1 MCGIHGVLFPRRDC
15 RDAVRRMHAALRHRG
30 PDDDAIADV
39 GPSIFGHRRLS
50 ILDLSPNGAQPMWSA
65 GRELCITFNGEIY
78 NFAELRKECEARG
91 LPFRSTSDTEVI
103 LNQFLIH
110 GAAAFERLNGM
121 FALCLF
127 DSRTREYWLARD
139 RAGIKPLFYGTS
151 SDGLFFASELDAL
164 LSSNQFPLDLDQAGL
179 QAYLRMDSVPAPMT
193 IVRGV
198 RKIAGGQ
205 LLRIRNLDD
214 VEERSFVDVE
224 DRRPRLSEQA
234 GRPSSTF
241 GPLIRAVVERQMV
254 ADVPVGVFLSGGID
268 SSIIAITASELTGR
282 RVPMFSVAFDE
293 PSFDERRYFEIVAR
307 SLSTDHRIEVFTAK
321 SALDLVPQ
329 IAAIAREPLGDA
341 SLLPTFAIS
350 RFAHSEVKV
359 ILSGDGADE
368 LFGGYPT
375 HRVWRA
381 GRAWARLPRFLRRSV
396 AAIAQDLVPV
406 STANLSFD
414 YRLKK
419 FLEGADRDLITQ
431 NQQWLGTFSREEL
444 RRLLP
449 NYDAASDA
457 AVDSIVHNAVPAD
470 LDPLDR
476 ILRADERF
484 YMQEQVLVK
493 VDRAS
498 MASSLEVRVPFL
510 DNEMITFAHGLP
522 PHLKTGKRILRHWLR
537 DKLPAEI
544 WRRPKKGFG
553 IPIGRWFRNEL
564 HDLLVASIA
573 DLRGVID
580 ETYAI
585 KLIEQHRRG
594 QRDRRKELYNL
605 LALALWYRRAKEITA
620 SAQARHSVA

>member
-50 ILDLSPNGAQPMWSA
+50 IIDLSPNGAQPMWSA

-110 GAAAFERLNGM
+110 GASAFERLNGM

-127 DSRTREYWLARD
+127 DSRTREYWLVRD
-139 RAGIKPLFYGTS
+139 RAGIKPLFYGAS
-151 SDGLFFASELDAL
+151 NAGLFFASELDAL
-164 LSSNQFPLDLDQAGL
+164 LSSCEFPLDLDQAGL
-179 QAYLRMDSVPAPMT
+179 QAYLRMDSVPAPLT

-198 RKIAGGQ
+198 RKIAGGK
-205 LLRIRNLDD
+205 LLRVRSADD
-214 VEERSFVDVE
+214 VEERSFVDQHPLPAARGE
-224 DRRPRLSEQA
+224 
-234 GRPSSTF
+234 GRVRGEF
-241 GPLIRAVVERQMV
+241 GSLMHDVVERQMV

-268 SSIIAITASELTGR
+268 SSIVAITASELTGR
-282 RVPMFSVAFDE
+282 RIPMFSVAFDE

-307 SLSTDHRIEVFTAK
+307 SLSTDHRIELFTAK

-375 HRVWRA
+375 HRVWLA
-381 GRAWARLPRFLRRSV
+381 GRAWARIPRVLRRS
-396 AAIAQDLVPV
+396 IAGIAHDLLPV

-414 YRLKK
+414 YRVKK
-419 FLEGADRDLITQ
+419 FLEGADRDVIRQ
-431 NQQWLGTFSREEL
+431 NQHWLGTFTEDEL

-449 NYDAASDA
+449 HYDADSDA
-457 AVDSIVHNAVPAD
+457 AVDSIVRDAVPAG

-476 ILRADERF
+476 ILRTDERF

-510 DNEMITFAHGLP
+510 DNEMIAFAHGLP
-522 PHLKTGKRILRHWLR
+522 PRLKTGKRILRHWLR

-553 IPIGRWFRNEL
+553 IPIGRWFRDEL
-564 HDLLVASIA
+564 HDLLIASIA
-573 DLRGVID
+573 DLRGIID
-580 ETYAI
+580 ETYAT
-585 KLIEQHRRG
+585 KLVEQHRRG

-605 LALALWYRRAKEITA
+605 LALALWFRRAKEITA
-620 SAQARHSVA
+620 SAQARHGVA

>member
-50 ILDLSPNGAQPMWSA
+50 IIDLSPNGAQPMWSA

-110 GAAAFERLNGM
+110 GASAFERLNGM
-121 FALCLF
+121 FAFCLF
-127 DSRTREYWLARD
+127 DSRTREYWLVRD
-139 RAGIKPLFYGTS
+139 RAGIKPLFYGAS
-151 SDGLFFASELDAL
+151 NAGLFFASELDAL
-164 LSSNQFPLDLDQAGL
+164 LSSSEFPLDLDQAGL
-179 QAYLRMDSVPAPMT
+179 QAYLRMDSVPAPLT

-198 RKIAGGQ
+198 RKLAGGQ
-205 LLRIRNLDD
+205 LLRIRSLDD
-214 VEERSFVDVE
+214 VEERSFVDS
-224 DRRPRLSEQA
+224 PHTLSQQ
-234 GRPSSTF
+234 SDF
-241 GPLIRAVVERQMV
+241 GPLIRTVVERQMV

-268 SSIIAITASELTGR
+268 SSIVAITASELTGR

-307 SLSTDHRIEVFTAK
+307 SLSTDHRIELFTAK

-381 GRAWARLPRFLRRSV
+381 GRAWARLPRALRRS
-396 AAIAQDLVPV
+396 AAGIAHDLLPV

-414 YRLKK
+414 YRLKR
-419 FLEGADRDLITQ
+419 FLEGADRDVIRQ
-431 NQQWLGTFSREEL
+431 NQHWLGTFTEDEL
-444 RRLLP
+444 HRLLP
-449 NYDAASDA
+449 HYDADSDA
-457 AVDSIVHNAVPAD
+457 AIDSIVRDAVPAS

-476 ILRADERF
+476 ILRTDERF

-553 IPIGRWFRNEL
+553 IPIGRWFRDEL

-580 ETYAI
+580 ETYAT
-585 KLIEQHRRG
+585 KLVEQHRRG

>member
-1 MCGIHGVLFPRRDC
+1 
-15 RDAVRRMHAALRHRG
+15 MHAALRHRG

-50 ILDLSPNGAQPMWSA
+50 IIDLSPNGAQPMWSA

-78 NFAELRKECEARG
+78 NFAELRKECETRG

-103 LNQFLIH
+103 LNQFLLH
-110 GAAAFERLNGM
+110 GAKALERLNGM
-121 FALCLF
+121 FAFCLF
-127 DSRTREYWLARD
+127 DARAREYWLVRD
-139 RAGIKPLFYGTS
+139 RVGIKPLFYGVS
-151 SDGLFFASELDAL
+151 GGGLFFASELDAI
-164 LSSNQFPLDLDQAGL
+164 LSSGEFPLEFDPAGL
-179 QAYLRMDSVPAPMT
+179 QAYLRMDSVPAPLT
-193 IVRGV
+193 VVRGV
-198 RKIAGGQ
+198 RKLAGGR
-205 LLRIRNLDD
+205 LLRVRSADD
-214 VEERSFVDVE
+214 IEERSFVDQNALPAARGEGRV
-224 DRRPRLSEQA
+224 RRD
-234 GRPSSTF
+234 F
-241 GPLIRAVVERQMV
+241 GSLVHRVVERQMV

-268 SSIIAITASELTGR
+268 SSIVAITASELTGR

-307 SLSTDHRIEVFTAK
+307 SLSTDHRVELFTAK
-321 SALDLVPQ
+321 SALDLIPQ

-350 RFAHSEVKV
+350 RFARSEVKV
-359 ILSGDGADE
+359 VLSGDGADE

-381 GRAWARLPRFLRRSV
+381 GRAWARLPRGVRRSV
-396 AAIAQDLVPV
+396 ATLARDLLPV

-419 FLEGADRDLITQ
+419 FLDGADRDLITQ
-431 NQQWLGTFSREEL
+431 NQRWLGTFSEDEL
-444 RRLLP
+444 RQLLP
-449 NYDAASDA
+449 HYDAEADA
-457 AVDSIVHNAVPAD
+457 VVNSIVHDAVPEN

-498 MASSLEVRVPFL
+498 MANSLEVRVPFL

-522 PHLKTGKRILRHWLR
+522 PHLKTGKRILRLWLR

-564 HDLLVASIA
+564 HDLLVGSIQ
-573 DLRGVID
+573 DLHGVID
-580 ETYAI
+580 ETFVR
-585 KLIEQHRRG
+585 KLVEQHRRG

-605 LALALWYRRAKEITA
+605 LALALWYRRAREIT

>member
-1 MCGIHGVLFPRRDC
+1 
-15 RDAVRRMHAALRHRG
+15 MHAALRHRG

-50 ILDLSPNGAQPMWSA
+50 IIDLSPNGAQPMWSA

-78 NFAELRKECEARG
+78 NFAALRKECEARG

-110 GAAAFERLNGM
+110 GAGAFERLNGM

-179 QAYLRMDSVPAPMT
+179 QAYLRMDSVPAPLT

-205 LLRIRNLDD
+205 LLRIRSLDD
-214 VEERSFVDVE
+214 VEERTFVDSQRVISQE
-224 DRRPRLSEQA
+224 GD
-234 GRPSSTF
+234 F
-241 GPLIRAVVERQMV
+241 GPLIRTVVERQMV

-268 SSIIAITASELTGR
+268 SSIVAITASELTGR

-381 GRAWARLPRFLRRSV
+381 GQAWAHLPRFLRRSL
-396 AAIAQDLVPV
+396 ATIAQDLLPV

-431 NQQWLGTFSREEL
+431 NQQWLGTFSREVL
-444 RRLLP
+444 SRLLP

-457 AVDSIVHNAVPAD
+457 AVDSIVRNAVPGG

-510 DNEMITFAHGLP
+510 DNEMIAFAHGLP

-564 HDLLVASIA
+564 HDLLVGSIA

-580 ETYAI
+580 ETYAT

-605 LALALWYRRAKEITA
+605 LALALWYRRAKEIAA